1 VRKTQLDAKVKTLEI
16 KMRRV
21 EEAIRKIAKELELS
35 DLISVKA
42 EPMKYAHDEIDKKI
56 ITLLLQKK
64 VMTSTQIAR
73 EIQSDRHTVGKR
85 LLRIYKESN
94 NAGEKWLEFNPAQK
108 NGHYRAWWVLS

>member
-1 VRKTQLDAKVKTLEI
+1 
-16 KMRRV
+16 MRRV

-64 VMTSTQIAR
+64 VMTSTQIAQ